1 LESPRIWLQ
10 NICRKNGLL
19 IDDNQANLLD
29 RYVALLLE
37 WNQKIN
43 LVSRKDESRIW
54 ENHILHSI
62 SVLFRIRL
70 NKHSVI
76 LDLGTGGGM
85 PGIPLKIL
93 MPDAEVVLIDS
104 TKKKIAAVE
113 DMLVRLQ
120 LQGIRA
126 LWGRVEE
133 LSQQEDLKSH
143 FDYIVARAVAPLQD
157 LIEWSIPFLRHA
169 DQMDNL
175 RRIELP
181 EVEAPALIALKGG
194 DLEEELRKAE
204 RKKTF
209 RSVNTVNLVFHGSEE
224 ISSPDKKLV
233 IVKF

>member
-1 LESPRIWLQ
+1 
-10 NICRKNGLL
+10 LL

-157 LIEWSIPFLRHA
+157 LIVWSIPFLRHA
-169 DQMDNL
+169 EQKDNSQ
-175 RRIELP
+175 RSELP
-181 EVEAPALIALKGG
+181 DVEAPALIALKGG

-204 RKKTF
+204 RKTTF
-209 RSVNTVNLVFHGSEE
+209 RSVNIVNLVFHGSEE
-224 ISSPDKKLV
+224 ISSPDNKLV